1 MWEGRTS
8 VNSEHYHICP
18 HQTRNTRHSRQPQ
31 HHCRGDSLAALPFVA
46 RDDIDH
52 PLLPNVVIFAGP
64 DATISY
70 DTPEDLRH
78 QLGNYATG
86 QIDGMTGEIVAA
98 YR

>member
-1 MWEGRTS
+1 M
-8 VNSEHYHICP
+8 
-18 HQTRNTRHSRQPQ
+18 
-31 HHCRGDSLAALPFVA
+31 A